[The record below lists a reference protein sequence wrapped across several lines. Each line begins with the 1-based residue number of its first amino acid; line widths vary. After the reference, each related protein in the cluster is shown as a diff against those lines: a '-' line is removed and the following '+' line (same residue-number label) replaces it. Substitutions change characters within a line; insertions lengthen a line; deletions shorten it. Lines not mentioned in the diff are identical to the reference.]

1 MRKITAAVS
10 LFLSGYLESG
20 RYKEALDNWAA
31 ETFRNYNIL
40 IMAATIIKTNMVGVL
55 ALNQNLGW

>member
-1 MRKITAAVS
+1 MS

-31 ETFRNYNIL
+31 ETFGNYRIL
-40 IMAATIIKTNMVGVL
+40 IMAAIINKTNMIDIL
-55 ALNQNLGW
+55 ALNKSLGW